1 MRILSITELKK
12 SLYEIV
18 RLIENGDEDCVIVT
32 RYRRPVLRITP
43 ERYCSNQRLG
53 AGKGMFK
60 VPDNFDEI
68 DLSSDYTEE
77 IFN

>member
-43 ERYCSNQRLG
+43 ERYRSN
-53 AGKGMFK
+53 
-60 VPDNFDEI
+60 
-68 DLSSDYTEE
+68 
-77 IFN
+77 